1 MKRKPKKTVEFQ
13 GKTLVVNK
21 LEYPN
26 KRIAIEFA
34 YKNGREHT
42 VATVNLPDEQI
53 EDDEVILKNY
63 SEGQG
68 AMEAL
73 IESGVIEKPLR
84 YAQGNQMFPICK
96 LNFTFPEYIKPLV
109 T

>member
-1 MKRKPKKTVEFQ
+1 MKKTPKPTVQFQ

-34 YKNGREHT
+34 YKNGTEYT

-63 SEGQG
+63 SEGEG

-73 IESGVIEKPLR
+73 IESGVIGQPLR
-84 YAQGNQMFPICK
+84 YAQNNRMFPICK
-96 LNFTFPEYIKPLV
+96 IN
-109 T
+109 